1 VATDPRLEGTWF
13 EFQYTQAMPDVLPFL
28 ERFQAIARLG
38 LQYANNP
45 YDLARYTELL
55 SLTTEMYAVSLE
67 FPEPQ
72 QREALQA
79 QLSHLDVSSVLG
91 GDAAI
96 FDEAGRILLIKRKDD
111 ETWCLPCGLL
121 EAGESPEACTVREA
135 YEETGLRVEAR
146 ELVMVHTRP
155 AARNHAPFTLVS
167 IVYLCDTIGGTLTH
181 SHEDVGLQYWEI
193 EAVPNWHFEMREKAL
208 AARAIWEEQEEA
220 RSLMESDELL
230 RELERRIELHKRD
243 PSQARSWKAF
253 RQSLE
258 DETQKT

>member
-1 VATDPRLEGTWF
+1 
-13 EFQYTQAMPDVLPFL
+13 MPDVLPFL

-45 YDLARYTELL
+45 YDVARYTELL

-67 FPEPQ
+67 FPEAH

-79 QLSHLDVSSVLG
+79 QLAHLDVSSVLG

-96 FDEAGRILLIKRKDD
+96 FDEAGQILLIKRRDD

-121 EAGESPEACTVREA
+121 EAGESPEACAVREA
-135 YEETGLRVEAR
+135 YEETGLRVEVR

-167 IVYLCDTIGGTLTH
+167 IVYLCEVIGGTLTR
-181 SHEDVGLQYWEI
+181 SHEDVGLQYWQI
-193 EAVPNWHFEMREKAL
+193 EDVPIWHFEMREKAL
-208 AARAIWEEQEEA
+208 AARAIWERRRA
-220 RSLMESDELL
+220 AHSIVESDE
-230 RELERRIELHKRD
+230 
-243 PSQARSWKAF
+243 
-253 RQSLE
+253 
-258 DETQKT
+258 